1 MMICSPYKMHLYHSL
16 AKHFPS
22 NFQLKLISAE
32 TGYCG
37 KTPLLGKCLGIEF
50 LPARQM
56 MQELVRFRPGL
67 VFTDYPA
74 YPSWYAKLYSYLR
87 MQHIPLVAWLLGDF
101 WTEHS
106 AQFTTAPLSTKSLC
120 LLRFF
125 TWSTGMMFADSIL
138 TVCRWLEEIV
148 KDRFPEKTTNV
159 LYQGVD
165 PEPWL
170 VQDETLYTFKHPAVG
185 ILQDN
190 NILPKVMGLIW
201 FSSVV
206 KQMKDVHFYIAGG
219 GPYTPLVEKAYS
231 GLENAHL
238 IGRLPYHVGVR
249 RFYAS
254 TDVYVLPSGLDCCP
268 TTILEAS
275 LCGKPTIASRVG
287 GIPELIREG
296 ETGWMVQNRHNDEW
310 FSRIRTALEDHELT
324 RRMGENARQHVVEHF
339 GWDNQASKLAS
350 IFHHLVS

>member
-16 AKHFPS
+16 AKHFPR

-37 KTPLLGKCLGIEF
+37 KTPLLGRCPGIEY
-50 LPARQM
+50 LPAGQM
-56 MQELVRFRPGL
+56 MRELVRFRPDL
-67 VFTDYPA
+67 VFTDYPV
-74 YPSWYAKLYSYLR
+74 YPSWYAKLYGYLR

-106 AQFTTAPLSTKSLC
+106 AQFAAVPLSRKPIFPLH
-120 LLRFF
+120 FF
-125 TWSTGMMFADSIL
+125 AWSTGMRFADCIL
-138 TVCRWLEEIV
+138 AACRWLEEIV
-148 KDRFPEKTTNV
+148 KDHFPQKTTNI

-170 VQDETLYTFKHPAVG
+170 VQDKTLYHFKHPAVG
-185 ILQDN
+185 IIQDN
-190 NILPKVMGLIW
+190 NILPKVRGLIC

-206 KQMKDVHFYIAGG
+206 KQMKDVNFYIAGG

-238 IGRLPYHVGVR
+238 IGRLPYQVGVR

-254 TDVYVLPSGLDCCP
+254 TDVHVLPSGLDCCP

-275 LCGKPTIASRVG
+275 ICGKPTIASRVG
-287 GIPELIREG
+287 GIPELVREG
-296 ETGWMVQNRHNDEW
+296 ETGWTVQNRQYDEW
-310 FSRIRTALEDHELT
+310 ISRIRTVLEDDGLT
-324 RRMGENARQHVVEHF
+324 RRMGENARQFVMEHF
-339 GWDNQASKLAS
+339 GWDSRASELSS
-350 IFHHLVS
+350 IFRRLVS